1 MAYTTMNGVEI
12 EDVLAR
18 DAFRVL
24 LPAELQAL
32 REFGQERD
40 MAVGDFL
47 MESGKAAENVYV
59 LLSGRVD
66 IHDPRDPENHR
77 GWAGENAVIGEL
89 GQLTGQRAL
98 SSFEVCEA
106 GRVLEVPTA
115 GLMQAIARVP
125 EIADAIITSF
135 RARREVAVQTSSG
148 VLKIV
153 GDQYCREAQDAMQ
166 FATRAMIPHRVIS
179 TTSDEGIRLIEQH
192 SLQCN
197 PVSSVAF
204 NSIVL
209 ENANSYE
216 LATTF
221 GLDYHAGDED
231 VADVAIVG
239 AGPGGIAAAVYAASE
254 GLCTVVIE
262 GSVVG
267 GQAGTSSRI
276 ENYMGFPTGISGGQ
290 LTYQGQIQAVKFGAH
305 FALPR
310 QATSLKQSADCFDL
324 GISCGGTLKA
334 RSVVLACGVQ
344 YRKLP
349 LPGLSDFEGSGIY
362 YAATEMEAKFCRD
375 TDAYVVG
382 GGNSAGQAAMFISRH
397 AKHVYLLVRSDSLAA
412 SMSDYLVQ
420 RLEADSRITI
430 EYHSKITALH
440 GDSKLQAI
448 TVENSDEGSER
459 QVATTTV
466 FLMIGAAP
474 FTDWL
479 GGQVALDENGF
490 IRTGQSD
497 AGQSFSRFQT
507 SVPGVYAIGDVRAE
521 SVKRVASAVGE
532 GSVVIADVHRYLA
545 QRPNS

>member
-12 EDVLAR
+12 DDVLAR
-18 DAFRVL
+18 DAFREL
-24 LPAELQAL
+24 MPAELQAL
-32 REFGQERD
+32 REFGHERD
-40 MAVGDFL
+40 MAVGEFL
-47 MESGKAAENVYV
+47 MESGKAPENVYV

-153 GDQYCREAQDAMQ
+153 GDQYCKEAQDAMQ

-179 TTSDEGIRLIEQH
+179 KTSDEGIALIEQH
-192 SLQCN
+192 GLLCN
-197 PVSSVAF
+197 PVSSLAF

-209 ENANSYE
+209 ENAHSYS

-221 GLDYHAGDED
+221 GLDYHAADED

-254 GLCTVVIE
+254 GLRTVVIE
-262 GSVVG
+262 GTVVG

-310 QATSLKQSADCFDL
+310 QAVSLRKNAGCFEI
-324 GISCGGTLKA
+324 GINCGGTLKA

-349 LPGLSDFEGSGIY
+349 LPRLPDFEGAGIY
-362 YAATEMEAKFCRD
+362 YAATEMESKFCKN

-382 GGNSAGQAAMFISRH
+382 GGNSAGQAAMFLSRH
-397 AKHVYLLVRSDSLAA
+397 AKHVFLLVRSGSLAA
-412 SMSDYLVQ
+412 SMSGYLIQ

-430 EYHSKITALH
+430 QYHSRIAALH
-440 GDSKLQAI
+440 GDTKLQAI
-448 TVENSDEGSER
+448 TVENSADGSARE
-459 QVATTTV
+459 AETTAV

-474 FTDWL
+474 FTAWL
-479 GGQVALDENGF
+479 DGQVSLDEKNF
-490 IRTGQSD
+490 ILTGRSDEGQSI
-497 AGQSFSRFQT
+497 SRFQT
-507 SVPGVYAIGDVRAE
+507 SVPGVFAIGDVRAE

-532 GSVVIADVHRYLA
+532 GSVVISDVHYYLA
-545 QRPNS
+545 QQSG